1 MYDAGTRPE
10 GYLREYADEFRSV
23 EIDSTFYGTP
33 PPERVRAWAS
43 QVPDGFTFALKLPR
57 EITHDRRLLA
67 SREPL
72 LEFVASAL
80 AFDEKL
86 EAIL

>member
-10 GYLREYADEFRSV
+10 GYLREYAEEFRSV

-33 PPERVRAWAS
+33 PPERCRRWAA

-57 EITHDRRLLA
+57 DITHDRRQHDGRRA
-67 SREPL
+67 YATIKR
-72 LEFVASAL
+72 F
-80 AFDEKL
+80 FDENL
-86 EAIL
+86 RPC